1 MHDIPSPSPP
11 RGTPSRRGR
20 SPRFFSDSPGHAD
33 TSPSP
38 NALSNKAGTTFT
50 SSLSIL
56 VEGATRIETDISRAS
71 TTNPTAEVPQSA
83 TTSESKRAP
92 RKSKT
97 DALVALHTHARSSSI
112 GREDSTFHDDD
123 DGAYANSRPPI
134 PVSPILDM
142 SSVKTSSPR
151 LLHSRT
157 SPRPFDLEDCLVFY
171 PTIEEF
177 KDPMTYIRSISDRAK
192 MFGLCK
198 IVPPV
203 EWKMSFVTDTEVSTL
218 RDLNGC
224 LNSELFSEFSFQN
237 SPSATQFN

>member
-1 MHDIPSPSPP
+1 LHSSHLLVMHGVPSSSTP

-33 TSPSP
+33 SGPSS
-38 NALSNKAGTTFT
+38 NALSNKAGATFT

-56 VEGATRIETDISRAS
+56 VEGATRIEADISPAS
-71 TTNPTAEVPQSA
+71 TAISTVEVPQSA
-83 TTSESKRAP
+83 TTSDSKRAP

-112 GREDSTFHDDD
+112 GPEDSTFRDAD

-157 SPRPFDLEDCLVFY
+157 NPRPFDLEDCPVFY
-171 PTIEEF
+171 PTTEEF
-177 KDPMTYIRSISDRAK
+177 KDPMTYIRSISGRAK

-203 EWKMSFVTDTEVSTL
+203 EWKMSFVTDTEVGTPL
-218 RDLNGC
+218 DLDSC
-224 LNSELFSEFSFQN
+224 LKAEIFSEFSF
-237 SPSATQFN
+237 